1 MRINRRRVVQTLVM
15 GGVGMAVGQA
25 SSLAQQ
31 SKPADVIVGDL
42 AAFKKEFDSIAFVF
56 ENTSSLAVRI
66 PAPREINERIL
77 ELDKKIFLTAYTL
90 TCMHQGC
97 ETNKL
102 NSDHVL
108 ICPCHDSMYDA
119 DGTVIQGPTKKALQA
134 LKLELKD
141 GKVHAIGRIV
151 T

>member
-1 MRINRRRVVQTLVM
+1 MRSRRQVVQSLVV
-15 GGVGMAVGQA
+15 GGVGLATGQA

-31 SKPADVIVGDL
+31 TKAAEVIVGDL
-42 AAFKKEFDSIAFVF
+42 AKFTKEFDSVAFVYD
-56 ENTSSLAVRI
+56 NTNSLAVRI

-97 ETNKL
+97 ETGVL

-119 DGTVIQGPTKKALQA
+119 DGMVIQGPTKKALQA
-134 LKLELKD
+134 LKLELRD
-141 GKVHAIGRIV
+141 GKVHAVGRIA

>member
-1 MRINRRRVVQTLVM
+1 MRINRRQVVHSLVM
-15 GGVGMAVGQA
+15 SGVGLATGQP

-31 SKPADVIVGDL
+31 AKPADVIVGDL
-42 AAFKKEFDSIAFVF
+42 AKFEKEFDSIAFVY
-56 ENTSSLAVRI
+56 EATNSLAVRI
-66 PAPREINERIL
+66 PAPREVNERML
-77 ELDKKIFLTAYTL
+77 EVDKKIFLTAYTL

-97 ETNKL
+97 ETGVL

-141 GKVHAIGRIV
+141 GKVHAVGRIG